1 MDSCHSGGFAVLA
14 SCEAEQFSG
23 FDENKKIS
31 LYTSFVCDA
40 LTSYFLMLKNTIPT
54 KLQKYTRKQITILSI
69 MLNQYIMQDKKWWYR
84 SSKNTIVAK
93 GVHIDVHDSYELIK
107 SLKKDTM
114 SKDDLIKITRE
125 YLNNTIT
132 EEQLIDSV
140 APLNIEISKWLF
152 KQSGGLDC

>member
-1 MDSCHSGGFAVLA
+1 
-14 SCEAEQFSG
+14 
-23 FDENKKIS
+23 
-31 LYTSFVCDA
+31 
-40 LTSYFLMLKNTIPT
+40 
-54 KLQKYTRKQITILSI
+54 
-69 MLNQYIMQDKKWWYR
+69 MQDKKWWYR

-93 GVHIDVHDSYELIK
+93 GVHIDVHDPYELIK

-125 YLNNTIT
+125 YFNNTTT